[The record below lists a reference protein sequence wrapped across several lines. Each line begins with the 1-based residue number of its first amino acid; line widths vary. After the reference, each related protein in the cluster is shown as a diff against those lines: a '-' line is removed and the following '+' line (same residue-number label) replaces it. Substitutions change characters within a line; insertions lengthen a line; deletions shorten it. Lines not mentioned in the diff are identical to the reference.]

1 MEETP
6 GKGNG
11 HRRKVVAGIIFSVI
25 GVIAIVA
32 VYLYLQYKSTHISTD
47 DAYVEGDVYTIA
59 FKVNGTVKTVYV
71 GDNRYVKKG
80 DDLADLD
87 AVDYAVKVKESE
99 AALNVEKAKVAEAER
114 RIDAAEKQLVQLQ
127 FQLKAARANHD
138 LQQANLNQAQIDIKR
153 AENLFRKEAMSKE
166 RYQQTQTDYK
176 VRVAQVRAAEDQVNQ
191 VAAALDTQKAVISQT
206 ESAVRSEAALV
217 KQKEAALEAA
227 QLNAGYTKVYA
238 PVDGYVTK
246 KSVEVGNQIQA
257 GQPLMAVVPLEGTYV
272 TANYKET
279 QLAKVKPGQ
288 KVEISVDSYPGKTFH
303 GKVDSIMAGTG
314 SAFSLFPPENAT
326 GNYVKVVQRVPVKI
340 LVDRGEDTKHVLRIG
355 MSVVTTILVK

>member
-6 GKGNG
+6 REGINHK
-11 HRRKVVAGIIFSVI
+11 RKVVAGIIFSVI
-25 GVIAIVA
+25 GIIAIVA

-59 FKVNGTVKTVYV
+59 FKVNGTVKKVYV
-71 GDNRYVKKG
+71 GDNQYVRK
-80 DDLADLD
+80 DDALVDLNP
-87 AVDYAVKVKESE
+87 VDYDVKVKESE
-99 AALNVEKAKVAEAER
+99 AALHVEKAKMAEAR
-114 RIDAAEKQLVQLQ
+114 KRIDAAEKRLVQLQ
-127 FQLKAARANHD
+127 FQLRAARANHD
-138 LQQANLNQAQIDIKR
+138 LQQANLNQAETDIKR

-191 VAAALDTQKAVISQT
+191 VAASLDTQKAVISQT
-206 ESAVRSEAALV
+206 ESAVRSEGALV
-217 KQKEAALEAA
+217 RQKEASLEAA
-227 QLNAGYTKVYA
+227 QLNAGYTKINA

-279 QLAKVKPGQ
+279 QLAKVKTGQ
-288 KVEISVDSYPGKTFH
+288 EVEISVDSYPGKTFH

-326 GNYVKVVQRVPVKI
+326 GNYVKVVQRIPVKI
-340 LVDRGEDTKHVLRIG
+340 LVDRGEDPNHVLRIG
-355 MSVVTTILVK
+355 MSVVATVLVR

>member
-1 MEETP
+1 MEETSS
-6 GKGNG
+6 KGNN
-11 HRRKVVAGIIFSVI
+11 HRRKVAAGIIFSVI

-32 VYLYLQYKSTHISTD
+32 VFLYLQYKSAHISTD
-47 DAYVEGDVYTIA
+47 DAYVEGNVYTVA
-59 FKVNGTVKTVYV
+59 FKVNGTVKAVNV
-71 GDNRYVKKG
+71 DDNQYVKKG
-80 DDLADLD
+80 DDLVDLD
-87 AVDYAVKVKESE
+87 PVDYDVRVKESE
-99 AALNVEKAKVAEAER
+99 AALHVEKAKLAEAQK
-114 RIDAAEKQLVQLQ
+114 RIDAAGKRLVQLQ
-127 FQLKAARANHD
+127 FQLRASRANDD
-138 LQQANLNQAQIDIKR
+138 LQQANLNQAEIDIKR

-191 VAAALDTQKAVISQT
+191 VAASLDTQKAVISQT
-206 ESAVRSEAALV
+206 ESAVQSEAALV

-227 QLNAGYTKVYA
+227 QLNAGYTKICA

-279 QLAKVKPGQ
+279 QLDKVKPGQ

-340 LVDRGEDTKHVLRIG
+340 LVDRGDDPKHILRIG
-355 MSVVTTILVK
+355 MSVVATVLVK